1 MVARHTILVVED
13 DDELRRV
20 FRHAFAMSGFDVQEA
35 RGGYEALRKLDS
47 APPDAV
53 VLDLM
58 LPGMDGF
65 TVRHE
70 LAAHAR
76 TRSIPI
82 IVVTGSNVDEKGLD
96 VNCVLRKP
104 IGPDQV
110 VDAVQRCLRSSAGT
124 CGDRVS

>member
-1 MVARHTILVVED
+1 MAARSTILVVED

-20 FRHAFAMSGFDVQEA
+20 FKHALAMAGFDVQEA
-35 RGGYEALRKLDS
+35 RGGFEALRRLDS
-47 APPDAV
+47 SPPDVV

-58 LPGMDGF
+58 LPGVDGL

-82 IVVTGSNVDEKGLD
+82 IVVTGSTLD
-96 VNCVLRKP
+96 TSELGVNCVLRKP
-104 IGPDQV
+104 INPDQV
-110 VDAVQRCLRSSAGT
+110 VEAVQRCLRLNAGA
-124 CGDRVS
+124 CGS

>member
-1 MVARHTILVVED
+1 MVARNTILIVED

-20 FRHAFAMSGFDVQEA
+20 FKHALAMAGFDVQEA
-35 RGGYEALRKLDS
+35 RGGFEALRRLDS

-53 VLDLM
+53 ILDLM

-65 TVRHE
+65 TVRQE

-82 IVVTGSNVDEKGLD
+82 IVVTGSTVDTKDLD

-104 IGPDQV
+104 VGPDQV
-110 VDAVQRCLRSSAGT
+110 VDAVQRCLRSSAG
-124 CGDRVS
+124 SF